1 MTRKICLIILFAGL
15 LTGFFTHTTPEA
27 QAIDPVTIAILTPI
41 AIKAAQI
48 AAPYVYRGLANM
60 GKASLK
66 IFPDMVNIFKLPIG
80 IGLVLFGWPFPG
92 GLKKGVVY
100 TAQGF
105 CAPSLLVW
113 HTLMIPVAAFGV
125 NVNR

>member
-1 MTRKICLIILFAGL
+1 MTRRICLIVLFAGL
-15 LTGFFTHTTPEA
+15 LTGFFTHSAPEA

-48 AAPYVYRGLANM
+48 AAPNVYRALANM

-66 IFPDMVNIFKLPIG
+66 IFPDLLNVFKLPLGFGMMLI
-80 IGLVLFGWPFPG
+80 GWPFQG
-92 GLKKGVVY
+92 AFARGAVY
-100 TAQGF
+100 TVQGF
-105 CAPSLLVW
+105 CAPFLLVW

-125 NVNR
+125 NVNN

>member
-1 MTRKICLIILFAGL
+1 MKRRICLIVLFAGL
-15 LTGFFTHTTPEA
+15 FTGFFMNSAPEA

-48 AAPYVYRGLANM
+48 AAPYVYRALANM

-66 IFPDMVNIFKLPIG
+66 IFPDIIGIFKLPIG
-80 IGLVLFGWPFPG
+80 IGMMIFTWPFG
-92 GLKKGVVY
+92 GFTKGVIY
-100 TAQGF
+100 TIQGTI
-105 CAPSLLVW
+105 APFKLVW

-125 NVNR
+125 NINN

>member
-1 MTRKICLIILFAGL
+1 
-15 LTGFFTHTTPEA
+15 
-27 QAIDPVTIAILTPI
+27 
-41 AIKAAQI
+41 
-48 AAPYVYRGLANM
+48 
-60 GKASLK
+60 
-66 IFPDMVNIFKLPIG
+66 MVNIFKLPIG
-80 IGLVLFGWPFPG
+80 IGLVQFGWPFRG

-105 CAPSLLVW
+105 CAPFLLVW

>member
-1 MTRKICLIILFAGL
+1 MTRRICLIVLFAGL
-15 LTGFFTHTTPEA
+15 VSGWFMSSAPEA

-48 AAPYVYRGLANM
+48 AAPYVIKGLNNM

-66 IFPDMVNIFKLPIG
+66 IFPDMLNIFKLPIG
-80 IGLVLFGWPFPG
+80 LGMTLLAWPIPG
-92 GLKKGVVY
+92 CFTKGISY

-105 CAPSLLVW
+105 IAPFKLVF
-113 HTLMIPVAAFGV
+113 HTIMIPVAAFGV
-125 NVNR
+125 NVR